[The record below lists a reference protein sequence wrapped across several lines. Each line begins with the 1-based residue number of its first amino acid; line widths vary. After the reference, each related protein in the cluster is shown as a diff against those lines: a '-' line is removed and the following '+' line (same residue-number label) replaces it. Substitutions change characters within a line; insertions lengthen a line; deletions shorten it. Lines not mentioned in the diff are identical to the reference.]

1 MCGRLWAARA
11 QHSVKVGELSALEAL
26 HHEFS
31 LIIDSFRFCL
41 ECELNF
47 DTSKVRLP
55 RFHLISLTGPR
66 GIHQGGGGS

>member
-47 DTSKVRLP
+47 DTSKVRVP
-55 RFHLISLTGPR
+55 PFHLISLTAPR
-66 GIHQGGGGS
+66 GIHQRDSGS